1 MKNLYLFL
9 VCFYA
14 VNIQAIDIH
23 VNNSG
28 QANSYS
34 SVSAALSA
42 SNNGDRIFIS
52 PYQIYIEDLIID
64 KSLTISSAVIGND
77 FEIEGK
83 VTVNAFP
90 NMDLR
95 IVGGDFSDSLVANTG
110 TATLNNMADIY
121 VIESNFENDM
131 IFGDYIKTHLLFLNS
146 SSPIF
151 GRKIYLR
158 HGEIVGCS
166 IPNHEIIIEDGPN
179 LNIGDTIKIIGN
191 FFEEIQYNNDDN
203 FFLISNNDVNNT
215 PSYCNSCLS
224 AIRIDKINY
233 SSSINNLIINN
244 HLNACNNTTSGGYN
258 YCAGVINLSPYQG
271 NSGNI
276 FIRNNIIISV
286 GVSNYRYGKAISFD
300 NNGNTY
306 SNPKFYFNSYN
317 GGASDCDLIVGN
329 ITNISSGV
337 NLGDPSI
344 QYYDLDLTRN
354 DIGPYGGPYSLENFF
369 PTDSANGRARIYDL
383 NIPSEIWSGNI
394 SVQSKGV
401 HTK

>member
-14 VNIQAIDIH
+14 VNVQAIDIH

-52 PYQIYIEDLIID
+52 PYQIYVEDLIID

-77 FEIEGK
+77 FEIGGK

-95 IVGGDFSDSLVANTG
+95 IVGGVFSDSLVANTG

-121 VIESNFENDM
+121 LVESFFNREIIFND
-131 IFGDYIKTHLLFLNS
+131 YVKSHLLFLIGGS
-146 SSPIF
+146 SNIF
-151 GRKIYLR
+151 IK
-158 HGEIVGCS
+158 HGEIIGCNIS
-166 IPNHEIIIEDGPN
+166 NRTINISDGPIY
-179 LNIGDTIKIIGN
+179 NIGDTIKIIGN
-191 FFEEIQYNNDDN
+191 RIKAISYDNDDN
-203 FFLISNNDVNNT
+203 YFNFYNNIISNGTGNYNC
-215 PSYCNSCLS
+215 CNR
-224 AIRIDKINY
+224 AINIAKFIYNQ
-233 SSSINNLIINN
+233 NFENLIINN
-244 HLNACNNTTSGGYN
+244 EIKACSSFGSSSWYCSTSGIVTIVSQN
-258 YCAGVINLSPYQG
+258 AD
-271 NSGNI
+271 NI
-276 FIRNNIIISV
+276 ILKNNIIRPASF
-286 GVSNYRYGKAISFD
+286 SNNFNGLEFDDQNQFSKPKSFFNFYNGSFD
-300 NNGNTY
+300 AELVIGNQY
-306 SNPKFYFNSYN
+306 GLPNS
-317 GGASDCDLIVGN
+317 DE
-329 ITNISSGV
+329 
-337 NLGDPSI
+337 GDPSI
-344 QYYDLDLTRN
+344 EYYDLDLTRN

-369 PTDSANGRARIYDL
+369 PTDSANGRARIYNL